1 MREDEQKYHI
11 FNDQQGGK
19 YELCMT
25 MTMTINEDYRQF
37 DLKRPV
43 CRINLFW
50 RLVLAYPNDR

>member
-1 MREDEQKYHI
+1 MREDEQMYHI

-43 CRINLFW
+43 
-50 RLVLAYPNDR
+50 VLICFGGSF